1 MGNEF
6 VASEIT
12 RKWITLKKLNQF
24 LVYQK
29 KKKKKTHLINSFSIF

>member
-29 KKKKKTHLINSFSIF
+29 KKKKNAFN

>member
-29 KKKKKTHLINSFSIF
+29 KKKTHLINSFSIF

>member
-29 KKKKKTHLINSFSIF
+29 KKKKKNAFN